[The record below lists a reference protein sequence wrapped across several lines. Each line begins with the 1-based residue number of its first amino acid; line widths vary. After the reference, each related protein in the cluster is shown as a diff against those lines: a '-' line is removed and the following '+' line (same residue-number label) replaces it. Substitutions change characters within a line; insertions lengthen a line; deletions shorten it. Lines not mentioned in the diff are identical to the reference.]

1 MHQRALRVIP
11 PNVSFSAILQVAA
24 RQAWVRTA
32 AVADLASNRTHFRSR
47 ARPTRHSSTPIVHL
61 RPQDVQ
67 DSDLDVEDPGR
78 SLTDSVPSFHPSDA
92 SIPRTPVGPFVTHTP
107 IVQHFPLA
115 KTTTSLHQNLV
126 YLINHRNPLP
136 TLSSLLDYHD
146 RHRGL
151 RSARSYNLLI
161 SFAIRN
167 AAYGSAEWLFRAMRA
182 DGLPETLETWK
193 LRIRWLVQSGRW
205 DQVSNEL
212 LAPSSLVRNGAVGKP
227 TIPLPIWLELFR
239 TLKRGSIRRR
249 ITSWH
254 PRLDGR
260 YTPSITLEPIREHDP
275 ATLYVTR
282 YHTLLQYRPL
292 LTREEVAL
300 TPPRVVYSILMV
312 LFKCSQGALATSLTK
327 LYFTGLPDKIPAA
340 WTRTCLDIV
349 HLHILFGSPDR
360 GLRRLYE
367 TRRILVSLLRLLPG
381 LRPTSTTLFLLLAP
395 LKDVKKCGTVAQNI
409 LRSFKKQWGA
419 RMEDRRVRRRVAT
432 LAAKEGRMDIV
443 ERLLQTE
450 RALRWPHGAWRVTRG
465 VLGGVVLSRRRYRRL
480 TANQI
485 FKHNGREERHWSRFL
500 KRMRRRRMRQ
510 GKDGRMAT
518 LCHGAGV
525 QRQVSSVQ
533 ASV

>member
-1 MHQRALRVIP
+1 MHQRALRVG
-11 PNVSFSAILQVAA
+11 SFSTILQVAA
-24 RQAWVRTA
+24 RQAWARTA
-32 AVADLASNRTHFRSR
+32 AVADLSRDRTHFRSR
-47 ARPTRHSSTPIVHL
+47 ARPTRHSSTSIVHV

-67 DSDLDVEDPGR
+67 DSDLDVVDPGR
-78 SLTDSVPSFHPSDA
+78 SLTDFVPPFYPNDM
-92 SIPRTPVGPFVTHTP
+92 SIPGTPVAPFVAHTP
-107 IVQHFPLA
+107 TVRHFPFA

-126 YLINHRNPLP
+126 YLINYRNPPP
-136 TLSSLLDYHD
+136 TLSFLLDYHD

-151 RSARSYNLLI
+151 RSARSYSVLM

-205 DQVSNEL
+205 GQVSNEL
-212 LAPSSLVRNGAVGKP
+212 LATSNSAVGKP

-249 ITSWH
+249 TSRW
-254 PRLDGR
+254 LDGR
-260 YTPSITLEPIREHDP
+260 DTPSITSEPIREHIP
-275 ATLYVTR
+275 YATR
-282 YHTLLQYRPL
+282 YHSLLQYRPL

-300 TPPRVVYSILMV
+300 TPPRVVYSIVMV
-312 LFKCSQGALATSLTK
+312 LFKCGQGALATSLTK
-327 LYFTGLPDKIPAA
+327 FYFTGLPNKIPAA

-367 TRRILVSLLRLLPG
+367 TRRILVSLLRLSPG

-395 LKDVKKCGTVAQNI
+395 LKDVKRCGTVAQNI

-443 ERLLQTE
+443 DSLL
-450 RALRWPHGAWRVTRG
+450 RAEKTLRWPHGAWRVTRS
-465 VLGGVVLSRRRYRRL
+465 VLGGEVLLRRRYRRL
-480 TANQI
+480 SANRI

-500 KRMRRRRMRQ
+500 KRMRRRKMRQ
-510 GKDGRMAT
+510 GEDGRMAT
-518 LCHGAGV
+518 PCRGAM
-525 QRQVSSVQ
+525 QRQVSSIQ
-533 ASV
+533 SSL